1 MDIAE
6 SDAHGVLVA
15 SLSGRLDLASAAA
28 AEAALL
34 GMVGKRQPVLV
45 DLSGLAYA
53 SSAGLRVLLKV
64 AREAKST
71 GHGLALC
78 GAQGP
83 VKEVLEVSGFP
94 AMIPLHAS
102 RDAGLAALRGQG

>member
-1 MDIAE
+1 MDITA

-15 SLSGRLDLASAAA
+15 ALTGRLDLTSAPA

-34 GMVGKRQPVLV
+34 GMVAKRQPVLI

-53 SSAGLRVLLKV
+53 SSAGLRVLLKA
-64 AREAKST
+64 AREAKQT

-78 GAQGP
+78 NAQGP
-83 VKEVLEVSGFP
+83 VKEVLEISGFP
-94 AMIPLHAS
+94 SMIPLHAT
-102 RDAGLAALRGQG
+102 RDEALAALRGQG